1 MSVDTAIATNT
12 NTNTA
17 TVTTTTTTIDKATLK
32 ALIIQLFKEDKDFL
46 REIVDLVEAEKEPKF
61 DKSPLDMNDE
71 EHAEFMK
78 HIRKKHRGLTKET
91 IEELQELWKDELPAE
106 ELVKMI

>member
-1 MSVDTAIATNT
+1 MSVDTATT
-12 NTNTA
+12 TNTA

-46 REIVDLVEAEKEPKF
+46 REISELVKAEEAPKF
-61 DKSPLDMNDE
+61 DKSPLKMNDE

-78 HIRKKHRGLTKET
+78 HVRQKHRGLTKENLKP
-91 IEELQELWKDELPAE
+91 LQELWKDELPAK

>member
-1 MSVDTAIATNT
+1 MSVDTATT
-12 NTNTA
+12 SNTA
-17 TVTTTTTTIDKATLK
+17 TVTTTTTIDKAILK

-46 REIVDLVEAEKEPKF
+46 LEIAELVKAEEEPKF
-61 DKSPLDMNDE
+61 DKSPLEMNDE

-78 HIRKKHRGLTKET
+78 HIRKKHRGLTKEN
-91 IEELQELWKDELPAE
+91 IKPLQELYKDELPAE

>member
-1 MSVDTAIATNT
+1 MSVDTATAS
-12 NTNTA
+12 NTA

-46 REIVDLVEAEKEPKF
+46 REIADLVEAEKELEF

-78 HIRKKHRGLTKET
+78 YTRRKYANKMSDLLPLR
-91 IEELQELWKDELPAE
+91 ELFKDAPPAE
-106 ELVKMI
+106 ELVKML